1 MTVLKNWGF
10 NIRLTGA
17 LKFNRLN
24 YALIAKAIVIYY
36 NGAMPTGVN
45 KERTRKTSAREL

>member
-1 MTVLKNWGF
+1 MTKNQGF
-10 NIRLTGA
+10 NIRLTEA

-24 YALIAKAIVIYY
+24 YALIARAIVIYY

-45 KERTRKTSAREL
+45 KERTNTKDVGP